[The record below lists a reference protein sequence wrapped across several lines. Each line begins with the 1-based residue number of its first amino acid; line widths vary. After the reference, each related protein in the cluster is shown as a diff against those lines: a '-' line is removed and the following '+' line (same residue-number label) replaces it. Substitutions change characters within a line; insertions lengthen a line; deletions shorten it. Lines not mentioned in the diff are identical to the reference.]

1 MLKSKSLPVLLL
13 LGIVV
18 CCLGGCGDG
27 GAADAIRKRRSNLQQ
42 LGTFYLSYL
51 QENQRTAANA
61 RELLDYMGQA
71 ADGDP
76 PVLDAVTSLEEGDIV
91 IIWDGQLDEP
101 AKNAELVLGFEAGVP
116 STGGYVVM
124 ADATVQ
130 LMTAKQFAESTL
142 VTPAEEPQ

>member
-1 MLKSKSLPVLLL
+1 MSKSKSLPVFLL

-42 LGTFYLSYL
+42 LGTFYLSYR
-51 QENQRTAANA
+51 QEHQRAAA
-61 RELLDYMGQA
+61 SASELLDYMRQTA
-71 ADGDP
+71 TNNP
-76 PVLDAVTSLEEGDIV
+76 PVLDAITSLEEGDIV
-91 IIWDGQLDEP
+91 LVWNGQLDDP
-101 AKNAELVLGFEAGVP
+101 AKHAESVLGFEAGVP

-130 LMTAKQFAESTL
+130 LMTAKEFSESRL
-142 VTPAEEPQ
+142 VTPAANAQ